1 MENGMKL
8 YENAKEMHK
17 NKSVTNY
24 STTVVLISD
33 AETYVRSAFCLPW
46 TPAPLFCWYN
56 HNNVCV
62 CFSP

>member
-1 MENGMKL
+1 MKL

-33 AETYVRSAFCLPW
+33 AETYVRSAFCLP
-46 TPAPLFCWYN
+46 
-56 HNNVCV
+56 
-62 CFSP
+62 